1 MRYFPSQHLRDIR
14 DLTDCN
20 NHTDAVWLL
29 AQILGD
35 KKGLEITKALF
46 TIQRVYGSTP
56 EGAIQIRN
64 ETLNRLLQI
73 SANEFKNY
81 DQIRASF

>member
-1 MRYFPSQHLRDIR
+1 MRYFPSQHLKDIR

-29 AQILGD
+29 AEILGD

-64 ETLNRLLQI
+64 ETLHRLLQI

-81 DQIRASF
+81 DQIRAAF

>member
-29 AQILGD
+29 AEILGD

-46 TIQRVYGSTP
+46 TIQRV
-56 EGAIQIRN
+56 
-64 ETLNRLLQI
+64 
-73 SANEFKNY
+73 
-81 DQIRASF
+81 

>member
-14 DLTDCN
+14 ELTDCN

-29 AQILGD
+29 AEILGD

-64 ETLNRLLQI
+64 ETLHRLLQI

-81 DQIRASF
+81 DQIRAAF

>member
-1 MRYFPSQHLRDIR
+1 MRYFPSQHLKDIR
-14 DLTDCN
+14 ELTDCN

-29 AQILGD
+29 AEILGD

-46 TIQRVYGSTP
+46 TIQRHYGSTP

>member
-29 AQILGD
+29 AEILGD
-35 KKGLEITKALF
+35 KQGLEITKALF

-64 ETLNRLLQI
+64 ETLHRLLQI